1 VLYSV
6 SGIKIGF
13 EQNQDDALE
22 RELARRGVG
31 TDRIVSR
38 RIVRRSLDSRRK
50 NDIHFLYQLEIETE
64 GALRNPKPGIVAVE
78 SVPLAPRRPI
88 MSPGPVVV
96 IGAGPAGLFAAL
108 ALAQMGMNPTI
119 IERGA
124 RVEQRTGDVDRFW
137 SAGELDLDSNMQFGE
152 GGAGTFSD
160 GKLTTRIANPLM
172 DRVFR
177 ALVDAGAPAEILYD
191 YKPHIGTDLLVHV
204 VANLRTR
211 IEALGGTFRFNTRL
225 EDWIE
230 RDGAITGLV
239 LADREQIPVG
249 RLVLATGHS
258 ARDTY
263 AMLHRRNVALAAKDF
278 AVGSRIEHPQEL
290 INRMQYGSHWAD
302 PRLPTATYSFS
313 HKAVSNGKTRGVF
326 TFCMC
331 PGGEVVSAASEAG
344 GTLVNGMS
352 TSLRD
357 GRFANSAVVVTVG
370 AADFGSGLL
379 DGLAFQRRLEQGL
392 FKASGGYGSTFQR
405 LDDFRAGRPSH
416 GAVESSFRMDLT
428 PGNLAQTLPA
438 FVTDALRS
446 AFDGWGR
453 AVSFVGPAAVLIG
466 HETRTSSPLRI
477 LRDEQ
482 GISLSHANLIPIGEG
497 AGYAGG
503 IISAAVDGL
512 RTVESAFTEP
522 AGDAASA

>member
-1 VLYSV
+1 MLYRV

-13 EQNQDDALE
+13 ERDQDEALE
-22 RELARRGVG
+22 RELARRGLG
-31 TDRIVSR
+31 SDRIVSR

-64 GALRNPKPGIVAVE
+64 GALRNPKVGVVAVE
-78 SVPLAPRRPI
+78 SVPVARRRPI
-88 MSPGPVVV
+88 PSPGPVVV

-108 ALAQMGMNPTI
+108 ALAELGMNPTI

-137 SAGELDLDSNMQFGE
+137 AAGELDLDSNMQFGE

-160 GKLTTRIANPLM
+160 GKLTTRIANPLV

-177 ALVDAGAPAEILYD
+177 ALVDAGAPEEILYD

-204 VANLRTR
+204 VANLRTK
-211 IEALGGTFRFNTRL
+211 IEALGGSFRFDTRL
-225 EDWIE
+225 EDWVENDGTITELVTAGGE
-230 RDGAITGLV
+230 RV
-239 LADREQIPVG
+239 PVG

-263 AMLHRRNVALAAKDF
+263 ALLHRRGVALAAKDF

-290 INRMQYGSHWAD
+290 MNRMQYGPHWND
-302 PRLPTATYSFS
+302 PRLPAATYSFS
-313 HKAVSNGKTRGVF
+313 HKAVADGRTRGVF

-331 PGGEVVSAASEAG
+331 PGGEVVSAASENG

-352 TSLRD
+352 NCLRD
-357 GRFANSAVVVTVG
+357 GQFANSAVVVTVG
-370 AADFGSGLL
+370 AADFGNGLL
-379 DGLAFQRRLEQGL
+379 DGLAFQRRLEQDL
-392 FKASGGYGSTFQR
+392 FRTAGGYGSTFQR
-405 LDDFRAGRPSH
+405 LDDFRSGRPSH
-416 GAVESSFRMDLT
+416 GSVESSFRMELS
-428 PGNLAQTLPA
+428 PGNLGETLPS
-438 FVTDALRS
+438 FVVDGLRS

-453 AVSFVGPAAVLIG
+453 ARSFVHSAGVLIG

-477 LRDEQ
+477 LRDAAAV
-482 GISLSHANLIPIGEG
+482 SVSHANLIPVGEG

-503 IISAAVDGL
+503 IVSAAVDGL
-512 RTVESAFTEP
+512 RAVESAFTE
-522 AGDAASA
+522 ATGEAASA